1 VAGDLATVQSQLL
14 ALQTSKR
21 AAAEAEDYPGARGAD
36 YDIASLLEREVQL
49 ETALREE
56 ERREEEEVRKGSD
69 RREAVA
75 KGVMT
80 LLALKEKAVDRCNFK
95 VYHPHR

>member
-1 VAGDLATVQSQLL
+1 M
-14 ALQTSKR
+14 
-21 AAAEAEDYPGARGAD
+21 
-36 YDIASLLEREVQL
+36 QL

-56 ERREEEEVRKGSD
+56 ERREEEEVRKGSN